1 MPMAYKLTYTAQ
13 LQQIGPGNAPIGNA
27 YSFGGSQFI
36 ASANPQTADLT
47 TAAAAMQTDILN
59 QMVTGTAM
67 DPSFAAQQSTDSTQ
81 D

>member
-1 MPMAYKLTYTAQ
+1 MAFKLIYTAQ
-13 LQQIGPGNAPIGNA
+13 LVQIGPQNVPIGNS

-36 ASANPQTADLT
+36 ASANPQSADLT

-59 QMVTGTAM
+59 QMTVGTAN
-67 DPSFAAQQSTDSTQ
+67 DPAFAMQQSTASTQ